1 MRLKF
6 QWPNFLQKNEE
17 TLPRGEPQQSGIGQ
31 YGDNMG
37 GLSEKTVQKRLT
49 MPKLEQYAKQ
59 SVCLTPKFDRKN
71 ESKNSVD

>member
-1 MRLKF
+1 LRLKF

-59 SVCLTPKFDRKN
+59 SVCLTPKFERK
-71 ESKNSVD
+71 K